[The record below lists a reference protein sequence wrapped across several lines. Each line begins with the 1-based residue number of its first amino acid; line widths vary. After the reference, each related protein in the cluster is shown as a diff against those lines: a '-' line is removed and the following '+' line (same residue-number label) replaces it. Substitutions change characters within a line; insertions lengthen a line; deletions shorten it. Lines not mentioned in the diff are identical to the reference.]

1 MVCAWAGLGA
11 YAGVSIGGRKAA
23 PYDATVSGVTPD
35 ACSSFASDPA
45 GLTKAD
51 TLPGNSPELRFAFQN
66 DEFGRGPPQSS
77 ADNAEDPEVTASWP
91 HLLLLFPESLRTS
104 LRRKLSTLTGST
116 CHLLSLGGTWE
127 MRQTFDL
134 RLSPGPGSLPMNCT
148 SKPIQSQGSSA

>member
-1 MVCAWAGLGA
+1 M
-11 YAGVSIGGRKAA
+11 STGGRKAA

-45 GLTKAD
+45 GLMKAD

-77 ADNAEDPEVTASWP
+77 AENAEDPEVTASWP
-91 HLLLLFPESLRTS
+91 HLLLLFPKSLRTS

-148 SKPIQSQGSSA
+148 SKPIQSQGSSASM